1 MADFAGDG
9 MKKYLFEGEITED
22 AVSQFIDKFFEGQ
35 LTAFL
40 KSEEVPKEQV
50 GPVYVG
56 KRGEGE
62 A

>member
-1 MADFAGDG
+1 